1 MDSLP
6 SEPPGKPIGIH
17 KFVCL
22 FVLLPFIDSVID
34 EWTLNLH
41 SSQLA
46 AAQHKILFTSPLC
59 GAYRQKAIQNDFLG
73 LFCYTK

>member
-1 MDSLP
+1 MS
-6 SEPPGKPIGIH
+6 IG
-17 KFVCL
+17 FWC
-22 FVLLPFIDSVID
+22 FFFFLLPFIDSVID

-41 SSQLA
+41 SGQLA
-46 AAQHKILFTSPLC
+46 AAQRKILFTSPLC